1 MYPKRGRV
9 GFTHFLGQ
17 FGKTVS
23 LAEKLQKGHK
33 RPQFTTLLIRGQQA
47 IRLKYDAL
55 TVYFMRKKTVVYL
68 DEITLEALEAST
80 LKAQGATI
88 SRAIEQY
95 AIIGMSAGNRV
106 SLAMPIVWQDFR
118 ETTARLQAQAVQQAK
133 RRRAAREKP

>member
-1 MYPKRGRV
+1 
-9 GFTHFLGQ
+9 
-17 FGKTVS
+17 
-23 LAEKLQKGHK
+23 
-33 RPQFTTLLIRGQQA
+33 
-47 IRLKYDAL
+47 
-55 TVYFMRKKTVVYL
+55 MRKKTVVYL